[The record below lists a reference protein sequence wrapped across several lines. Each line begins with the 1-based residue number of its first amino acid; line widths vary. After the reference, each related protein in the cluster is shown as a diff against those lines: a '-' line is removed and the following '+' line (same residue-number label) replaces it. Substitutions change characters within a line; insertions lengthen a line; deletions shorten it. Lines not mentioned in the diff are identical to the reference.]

1 MTPTALASLA
11 MFGGK
16 PVYQGCWPNW
26 PRVRNLSQVLARI
39 ESLLQTTR
47 WTLRVPG
54 TRPSLAEQFEEKWA
68 AISGCRFAL
77 AVTSGSSAIELALR
91 GLEVKPGDEVI
102 VPAMGWYAT
111 AAAVSRVGAIPVFAD
126 VDPRTTCLD
135 PTEVEQRITT
145 RTVAIIAVHLHSAIA
160 DLARLAEIASRR
172 SLALVEDAAQAHG
185 GRFFNRPVG
194 SIGQIGCFSFNQE
207 KLVPAGEGG
216 VVVTDDEELFQRMY
230 ASRTDGYTHPSPCDG
245 SFFSDGRFRGNNQ
258 CLSELHAILLLE
270 QLEFFSE
277 ETQLREKNA
286 AALDQALAAIFAVEP
301 LTSTPGTTV
310 RPFYEYGFTCLPGAF
325 GDWSLL
331 QVAQALSKETGIDF
345 HETDPP
351 VEICPLF
358 APAREAMAPPK
369 ALQVYQNLLVFHH
382 RYLLS
387 AEVSS
392 VVPHAIQKVI
402 AVAREVPA
410 ASLSA

>member
-1 MTPTALASLA
+1 
-11 MFGGK
+11 
-16 PVYQGCWPNW
+16 
-26 PRVRNLSQVLARI
+26 VLARI

-185 GRFFNRPVG
+185 GRFFNQPVG

-216 VVVTDDEELFQRMY
+216 VVVTDDE
-230 ASRTDGYTHPSPCDG
+230 
-245 SFFSDGRFRGNNQ
+245 
-258 CLSELHAILLLE
+258 
-270 QLEFFSE
+270 
-277 ETQLREKNA
+277 
-286 AALDQALAAIFAVEP
+286 
-301 LTSTPGTTV
+301 
-310 RPFYEYGFTCLPGAF
+310 
-325 GDWSLL
+325 
-331 QVAQALSKETGIDF
+331 
-345 HETDPP
+345 
-351 VEICPLF
+351 
-358 APAREAMAPPK
+358 
-369 ALQVYQNLLVFHH
+369 
-382 RYLLS
+382 
-387 AEVSS
+387 
-392 VVPHAIQKVI
+392 
-402 AVAREVPA
+402 
-410 ASLSA
+410 